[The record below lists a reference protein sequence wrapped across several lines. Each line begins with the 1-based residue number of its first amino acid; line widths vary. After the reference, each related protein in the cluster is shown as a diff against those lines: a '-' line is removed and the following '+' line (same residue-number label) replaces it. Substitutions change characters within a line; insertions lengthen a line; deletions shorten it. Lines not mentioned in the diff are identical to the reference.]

1 MTVNNAAV
9 EDTNDKIRFGGC
21 WTLLESEGMSFWT
34 FNARVMQAPGLD
46 DVDLQE
52 PVFDLLIKVQKT
64 CEQKLVHGRYL
75 DPVL

>member
-1 MTVNNAAV
+1 M
-9 EDTNDKIRFGGC
+9 
-21 WTLLESEGMSFWT
+21 LESCRYSTPHSSSSGLIYTGAQVVRTE
-34 FNARVMQAPGLD
+34 NKQAPGLD